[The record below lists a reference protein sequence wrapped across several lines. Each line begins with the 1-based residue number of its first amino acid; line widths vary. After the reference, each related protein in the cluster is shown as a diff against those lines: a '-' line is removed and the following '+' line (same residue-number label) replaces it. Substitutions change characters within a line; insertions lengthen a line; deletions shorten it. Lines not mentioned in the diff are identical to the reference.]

1 MCMSTAL
8 QKPIKGHRKMTNT
21 LFADANPVGRKDVN
35 TKVTERIIS
44 DLARGIR
51 PADET
56 LERGTRRRTH
66 HQTATP

>member
-1 MCMSTAL
+1 
-8 QKPIKGHRKMTNT
+8 MTNT